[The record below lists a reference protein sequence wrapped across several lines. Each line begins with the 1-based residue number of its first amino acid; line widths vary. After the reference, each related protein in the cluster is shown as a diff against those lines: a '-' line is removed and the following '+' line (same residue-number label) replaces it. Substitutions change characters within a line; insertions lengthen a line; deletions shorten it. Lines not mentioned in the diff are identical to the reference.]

1 MKKQL
6 LTIAAYVALQL
17 FGLSGIDT
25 AQAQYTYNMTNQT
38 WTGFNFNQLPSGF
51 TGTLTSISVNVTL
64 NASVSYT
71 YADDICVYVASSP
84 LALGGLVQ
92 AGGYSNL
99 QAVQRYSW
107 PNGGSDAPGTPC
119 AGTVTLTTPIVFTG
133 AASDPVIWIGNGYGA
148 AGTSGTWTGSATL
161 NGISLGGPTCTA
173 PTLSATTV
181 AAICAGN
188 ANGSINLTT
197 TGGSPT
203 PLIYAWSNGGS
214 TEDLIG
220 LTAGTYTVTVTTQTG
235 GCTATASYT
244 VGAGASNVTYY
255 ADADGDTYGNAAVS
269 QISCTGAPVGYVS
282 NSTDCNDGNAAV
294 NPAATEVC
302 NGIDDDCDG
311 STDEGVQ
318 PSMPTLACYETAN
331 FNTGTCSWNV
341 TGTQPSAPTGLAC
354 YETANFNTGSCAWDV
369 TGTQPA
375 MPTLA
380 CYETASFNSSTC
392 VWDVTGTIPTT
403 PTLACFETASFNTTS
418 CAWDVTGSQPQQPT
432 LACYESANFNTTTC
446 VWDVT
451 GTQPSAP
458 TGLACYQTANFNTTT
473 CNWDVTGSQPSQPSL
488 ACYQTASFN
497 TTTCNWD
504 VTGTQPSAPSGLAC
518 YETATFNSSTC
529 VWDVTG
535 SQPQQPTLACY
546 ESASFNT
553 TTCVWDVAGTQPSAP
568 SGLACYETA
577 TFNSSTC
584 AWAVTGSPAAAIVTT
599 TTDCQSYTWS
609 ANGTTYTQSGT
620 YNYSAN
626 CQDYTLNLTI
636 TASTSTVYYADVDGD
651 GYGNASSTTTSCNG
665 APTGYV
671 SQAGDCNDNNANVNP
686 AASEVCGN
694 SIDDNCN
701 GTTDE
706 GTTVNAN
713 PISGNLQICNLYA
726 GAKILT
732 TTTVADASSYIWT
745 VPSGMTIDSGQG
757 TTSIVVS
764 WGNIYLLQNGIVGN
778 VTVTPVLSTTGCAT
792 VVPASIPVD
801 LQYTAPV
808 TPPSISGA
816 SAICPNESSVYSIAL
831 VKRASS
837 YEWSVP
843 TGASITSG
851 NGSNIINVSYANGFT
866 GGNITVGGRNVC
878 GVSNPLRSRTV
889 TLNILPAPT
898 AITGPIDGVCN
909 GSNANYSATA
919 VVGATGY
926 NWTVPATGSING
938 GSTNN
943 NISVNYN
950 SSFASGNITVAAVNN
965 CGAGATRS
973 VSLKAAPATPGTLS
987 GPASACAGSTQ
998 SYAIST
1004 VQGASNYIWTVPG
1017 GAVINSGQGTK
1028 NLNVNHSTNASA
1040 SGIITVKSS
1049 NTCGTSAARVL
1060 AVATT
1065 ICPRLGEAT
1074 TQLEVY
1080 PNPANSFINLSFNV
1094 EQSQQ
1099 ATIILRD
1106 AAGRIVYNKGID
1118 AIAGFNN
1125 QQIEVSNLAKGV
1137 YFVQLQTGDSSENTR
1152 LIVE

>member
-6 LTIAAYVALQL
+6 LTIAAYVALQ
-17 FGLSGIDT
+17 FGLSGINT
-25 AQAQYTYNMTNQT
+25 AQAQFTYTMNNQT
-38 WTGFNFNQLPSGF
+38 WTGFNFNQVAGGTAPGV

-64 NASVSYT
+64 NASVAYT

-92 AGGYSNL
+92 AGGFSNL

-107 PNGGSDAPGTPC
+107 ANGGSDAPGTTC
-119 AGTVTLTTPIVFTG
+119 TGTVTLTTPIVFTG
-133 AASDPVIWIGNGYGA
+133 ASSDPVIWIGNGYGA
-148 AGTSGTWTGSATL
+148 AGTSGTWTGSITL
-161 NGISLGGPTCTA
+161 NGVSLGATCTA

-181 AAICAGN
+181 AALCAGN
-188 ANGSINLTT
+188 ANGSINLTA
-197 TGGSPT
+197 TGGSPAPT
-203 PLIYAWSNGGS
+203 FAWSGPNS
-214 TEDLIG
+214 FTSTTEDISNLAPG
-220 LTAGTYTVTVTTQTG
+220 QYTVTATSGT
-235 GCTATASYT
+235 CTATANYT
-244 VGAGASNVTYY
+244 VTAGT
-255 ADADGDTYGNAAVS
+255 
-269 QISCTGAPVGYVS
+269 
-282 NSTDCNDGNAAV
+282 
-294 NPAATEVC
+294 
-302 NGIDDDCDG
+302 
-311 STDEGVQ
+311 Q
-318 PSMPTLACYETAN
+318 PTMPTLACYETAT
-331 FNTGTCSWNV
+331 FNSSTCAWDV

-354 YETANFNTGSCAWDV
+354 YETA
-369 TGTQPA
+369 
-375 MPTLA
+375 
-380 CYETASFNSSTC
+380 
-392 VWDVTGTIPTT
+392 
-403 PTLACFETASFNTTS
+403 SFNTTT
-418 CAWDVTGSQPQQPT
+418 CNWDVTGSQPAQPS
-432 LACYESANFNTTTC
+432 LACYQTASFNTTTC
-446 VWDVT
+446 TWDVT
-451 GTQPSAP
+451 GSQASAP